1 MNLQYIEDQGTPT
14 TLLISRTRLAG
25 MTKVTMQKLRFFP
38 VGLLLATLIGC
49 ALPSALTPTRE
60 TQALEP
66 SPAPVLEVPQGTAKE
81 LFREGIDMLQYGNIQ
96 RAKTLLQQVLVLEPN
111 HKYARGLLLQI
122 DADPVEM
129 LGKEN
134 FVYKV
139 QPGDSLSLIAKRFLG
154 DPFKFYILGRYNDL
168 DIFGNLEAGRS
179 IKIPGKKPAINKA
192 MENEQPTPIPTSAGR
207 LSEAKILYKDGRF
220 SDAIDLLEKLRFQE
234 GPDAELDDL
243 LLAVYAAHAKKLI
256 DTGQF
261 EEAKKLLHRA
271 LNIYPANER
280 LNKQFDQAVMY
291 GNAEQ
296 TYQEGNQLI
305 TNGELEKAYASY
317 VQTLKL
323 NREHA
328 GAKAALSKI
337 KPQVIEAYYADS
349 VRARRRQKFTEALG
363 SLDKLLEIDPNH
375 KLAKENRL
383 EIKAIL
389 DREQSGR

>member
-1 MNLQYIEDQGTPT
+1 
-14 TLLISRTRLAG
+14 
-25 MTKVTMQKLRFFP
+25 
-38 VGLLLATLIGC
+38 
-49 ALPSALTPTRE
+49 
-60 TQALEP
+60 
-66 SPAPVLEVPQGTAKE
+66 
-81 LFREGIDMLQYGNIQ
+81 
-96 RAKTLLQQVLVLEPN
+96 
-111 HKYARGLLLQI
+111 
-122 DADPVEM
+122 
-129 LGKEN
+129 
-134 FVYKV
+134 
-139 QPGDSLSLIAKRFLG
+139 
-154 DPFKFYILGRYNDL
+154 
-168 DIFGNLEAGRS
+168 
-179 IKIPGKKPAINKA
+179 
-192 MENEQPTPIPTSAGR
+192 
-207 LSEAKILYKDGRF
+207 
-220 SDAIDLLEKLRFQE
+220 
-234 GPDAELDDL
+234 
-243 LLAVYAAHAKKLI
+243 LI

-271 LNIYPANER
+271 LNVYPANER

-296 TYQEGNQLI
+296 TYQEGNRLVI
-305 TNGELEKAYASY
+305 NGELEKAYASY

-375 KLAKENRL
+375 KLAKESRL